1 MKDSG
6 ATVCSLR
13 VKKLLISNTISTVSI
28 NHFSFQA
35 LNITIRT
42 DKKVK
47 KTCLFF
53 GIAKKKSI
61 FVTLSQTVKNMSMK
75 RIFFMFLALL
85 LCVMVQAQDN
95 VEITLNNGN
104 VVKGVTKT
112 LFMLDDGDVVVAK
125 DSKSREKKEYKSTEI
140 KSIKYY
146 DSKSKEW
153 IKFVPLMAQKSLPSV
168 WNKNPKPYKTPI
180 FLKPVYEGKNVSAY
194 IHYISTITNTKTL
207 HLEGTNYVFY
217 FKVKNEDVAK
227 GYWMGSSIGA
237 KMLLKIVFK
246 PYPVMKET
254 VSNLDT
260 KEFDKDPISLIRTFD
275 SLLK

>member
-1 MKDSG
+1 MENGEELFYLKDSG

-13 VKKLLISNTISTVSI
+13 VKKLLISNTIS
-28 NHFSFQA
+28 
-35 LNITIRT
+35 
-42 DKKVK
+42 
-47 KTCLFF
+47 
-53 GIAKKKSI
+53 
-61 FVTLSQTVKNMSMK
+61 
-75 RIFFMFLALL
+75 
-85 LCVMVQAQDN
+85 
-95 VEITLNNGN
+95 
-104 VVKGVTKT
+104 
-112 LFMLDDGDVVVAK
+112 
-125 DSKSREKKEYKSTEI
+125 
-140 KSIKYY
+140 
-146 DSKSKEW
+146 
-153 IKFVPLMAQKSLPSV
+153 
-168 WNKNPKPYKTPI
+168 
-180 FLKPVYEGKNVSAY
+180 NVSAY

-260 KEFDKDPISLIRTFD
+260 KEFYKDPISLIRTFD

>member
-1 MKDSG
+1 MTPTTYGRDFAYCLKSHG
-6 ATVCSLR
+6 GVRGFNASLWRFLLRCTLFCHSVATFLTS
-13 VKKLLISNTISTVSI
+13 VSSYEGGCG
-28 NHFSFQA
+28 FE
-35 LNITIRT
+35 
-42 DKKVK
+42 
-47 KTCLFF
+47 
-53 GIAKKKSI
+53 
-61 FVTLSQTVKNMSMK
+61 VTLSQTVKNMSMK

-112 LFMLDDGDVVVAK
+112 LFMLDDGDVVVTK
-125 DSKSREKKEYKSTEI
+125 DSNSKEKKEYKSTEI

-146 DSKSKEW
+146 DSKSKKW

-180 FLKPVYEGKNVSAY
+180 FLKPVYEGENVSAY

-227 GYWMGSSIGA
+227 GYCMGSSIGA

-260 KEFDKDPISLIRTFD
+260 KEFYKDPISLIRTFD

>member
-1 MKDSG
+1 
-6 ATVCSLR
+6 
-13 VKKLLISNTISTVSI
+13 
-28 NHFSFQA
+28 
-35 LNITIRT
+35 
-42 DKKVK
+42 
-47 KTCLFF
+47 
-53 GIAKKKSI
+53 
-61 FVTLSQTVKNMSMK
+61 MK
-75 RIFFMFLALL
+75 RLFFMFLALL

-112 LFMLDDGDVVVAK
+112 LFMLDDGDVVVTK
-125 DSKSREKKEYKSTEI
+125 DSNSKEKKEYKSTEI

-146 DSKSKEW
+146 DSKSKKW
-153 IKFVPLMAQKSLPSV
+153 IKFVPLMVQKSLPSV

-180 FLKPVYEGKNVSAY
+180 FLKPVYEGENVSAY

-227 GYWMGSSIGA
+227 GYCMGSSIGA

-260 KEFDKDPISLIRTFD
+260 KEFYKDPISLIRTFD